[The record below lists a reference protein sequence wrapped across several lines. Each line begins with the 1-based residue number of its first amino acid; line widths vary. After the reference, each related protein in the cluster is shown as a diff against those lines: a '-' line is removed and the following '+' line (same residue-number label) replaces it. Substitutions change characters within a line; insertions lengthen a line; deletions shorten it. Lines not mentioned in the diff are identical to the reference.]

1 MNPSSI
7 FQYQVLKVASDTKK
21 RKTNSFEK
29 EIIESSDDEDSDF
42 EAEDTEEEDDYE
54 FDTEEEDDNYSV
66 KQEEKEEKEYTQNR

>member
-1 MNPSSI
+1 MAP
-7 FQYQVLKVASDTKK
+7 KK

-66 KQEEKEEKEYTQNR
+66 KQEEKLRKRVHTEKIKDRFPKELSIIL